1 MTPAVTVPAS
11 SASSEATADTGV
23 DVVTGAFSYSGSVIA
38 QLLLDKGRSVRTLT
52 GHPERAQGDSRG
64 IELRPMCFDAPL
76 ELEASLGGATTLY
89 NTYWVRFPHGRT
101 NHAIAVAN
109 SRMLFQMARRV
120 GVQRIVHVSITHP
133 RIDSPYPY
141 FAGKAQVERALVE
154 SGVPYAIVRP
164 SVLFGG
170 PGVLLN
176 NIAWLLRHLPVFAI
190 AGKGDY
196 RIRPIHVEDL
206 ANLCVE
212 LGSSRDEV
220 IVDAVGPESL
230 TFNELVT
237 LIRTAVGG
245 RSRVVHVP
253 GEIVA
258 MAARALGRILHD
270 VLLSREEL
278 FAMMDGLA
286 DSPAAPI
293 GETSVSEWIARHGDE
308 LGRRYANE
316 LDLHFR

>member
-1 MTPAVTVPAS
+1 MTRAITVPTPS
-11 SASSEATADTGV
+11 KSTEATADTGI
-23 DVVTGAFSYSGSVIA
+23 DAVTGAFSYSGSVIA

-64 IELRPMCFDAPL
+64 IELRPMSFDDPL

-109 SRMLFQMARRV
+109 SRMLFQMARRA

-154 SGVPYAIVRP
+154 TGIPYAIVRP
-164 SVLFGG
+164 AILFGG

-196 RIRPIHVEDL
+196 RIRPIDVGDL

-220 IVDAVGPESL
+220 IIDAVGPESL
-230 TFNELVT
+230 TFNELVI
-237 LIRTAVGG
+237 LIRTAVG
-245 RSRVVHVP
+245 RQTRIVHVP
-253 GEIVA
+253 GEVVA
-258 MAARALGRILHD
+258 MAAQVLGRILHD

-286 DSPAAPI
+286 DSPASSI
-293 GETSVSEWIARHGDE
+293 GETSVSGWIARHGDE

>member
-1 MTPAVTVPAS
+1 MTSAITLPAAS
-11 SASSEATADTGV
+11 TSAEATADAGI

-38 QLLLDKGRSVRTLT
+38 QCLLDKGRSVRTLT

-64 IELRPMCFDAPL
+64 IDLRPMSFDDPL

-101 NHAIAVAN
+101 NHATAIAN
-109 SRMLFQMARRV
+109 SRMLFQMARRA

-133 RIDSPYPY
+133 RIESPYPY
-141 FAGKAQVERALVE
+141 FAGKAHVERALVE
-154 SGVPYAIVRP
+154 TGIPYAIVRP
-164 SVLFGG
+164 AILFGG

-190 AGKGDY
+190 AGKGNY
-196 RIRPIHVEDL
+196 RIRPIHVGDL

-220 IVDAVGPESL
+220 IVDAVGPDSL
-230 TFNELVT
+230 TFKELV
-237 LIRTAVGG
+237 ISIQTAVGG
-245 RSRVVHVP
+245 RSRIVHAPAEV
-253 GEIVA
+253 VA
-258 MAARALGRILHD
+258 MAAGVLGRILHD

-286 DSPAAPI
+286 DSPASPV
-293 GETSVSEWIARHGDE
+293 GGTSVSEWIASHGDE
-308 LGRRYANE
+308 LGQRYANE

>member
-1 MTPAVTVPAS
+1 VTPAVTVPAPCTS
-11 SASSEATADTGV
+11 TDTTADTGI

-64 IELRPMCFDAPL
+64 IELRPMSFDDPL
-76 ELEASLGGATTLY
+76 ELEDSLGGATTLY

-109 SRMLFQMARRV
+109 SRLLFQMARRA

-141 FAGKAQVERALVE
+141 FAGKAQVERALAE
-154 SGVPYAIVRP
+154 TGIPYAIVRP

-176 NIAWLLRHLPVFAI
+176 NIAWLLRHLPVIAI

-196 RIRPIHVEDL
+196 RIRPIYVGDL
-206 ANLCVE
+206 ANLCAE
-212 LGSSRDEV
+212 LGSSRDDV

-230 TFNELVT
+230 TFNELVI
-237 LIRTAVGG
+237 LIRTAVG
-245 RSRVVHVP
+245 RSSRIVHVP
-253 GEIVA
+253 GEVA
-258 MAARALGRILHD
+258 AKTAQVLGRILHD

-293 GETSVSEWIARHGDE
+293 GESSVSEWIARHGDE